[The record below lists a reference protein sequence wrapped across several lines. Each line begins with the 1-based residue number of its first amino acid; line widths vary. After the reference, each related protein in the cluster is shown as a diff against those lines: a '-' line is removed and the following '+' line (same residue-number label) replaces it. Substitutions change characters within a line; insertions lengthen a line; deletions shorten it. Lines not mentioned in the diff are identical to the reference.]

1 MTDAFTPTLY
11 LKQGCPFCFK
21 LRLFLLESG
30 QLDRFALREFAPGT
44 AEEDAV
50 KTELAPHVDKPTFPT
65 AQVAPGE
72 YLKDSDA
79 LIVRYADE
87 TGVEPQ
93 SLPTFD
99 SYSSSLLPMVI
110 TLYKENMAL
119 KQGVN

>member
-30 QLDRFALREFAPGT
+30 QLDRFVLREFAPGT
-44 AEEDAV
+44 AAEDAV
-50 KTELAPHVDKPTFPT
+50 KAELAPHVDKPTFPT

-79 LIVRYADE
+79 LIARYASE
-87 TGVEPQ
+87 AGVEPQ
-93 SLPTFD
+93 SLPTFR
-99 SYSSSLLPMVI
+99 SYSSGLLPMVI
-110 TLYKENMAL
+110 TLHKENTTL
-119 KQGVN
+119 KQRAN